1 MTKEEKGDQEEKG
14 SWKKEG
20 QGRMSDKEK
29 RRTRKNDDNEDKVTM
44 YSVNDTFAKVRI
56 LL

>member
-1 MTKEEKGDQEEKG
+1 
-14 SWKKEG
+14 
-20 QGRMSDKEK
+20 MSDKEK

>member
-1 MTKEEKGDQEEKG
+1 VTKEEKRDQEEKG

-29 RRTRKNDDNEDKVTM
+29 RGTRKNDDNEDKVTM
-44 YSVNDTFAKVRI
+44 HSVNDTFA
-56 LL
+56 LE

>member
-14 SWKKEG
+14 LRKKEG

-29 RRTRKNDDNEDKVTM
+29 RGTRNTDDNEDKVTM
-44 YSVNDTFAKVRI
+44 YSVNDTFTKVRVV
-56 LL
+56 L